1 MNKMKLIF
9 ILISAF
15 SLCSCS
21 VFMAAHQPDKNN
33 LNFLKP
39 GVHQSAVR
47 GRAWAA
53 GLVWRRKWF
62 PSRSF
67 QIHSGVQQRSKS
79 GPSSLPWCCRCSHP
93 WSVGNCGTPIELM
106 ESGTDTSLRIIYDQ
120 SLRIQ
125 RVEIHQEGKIN
136 VIDIGNPGGA
146 RR

>member
-9 ILISAF
+9 ILIPAF

-21 VFMAAHQPDKNN
+21 VFMAAHQPDKKN

-39 GVHQSAVR
+39 EFTKVQS
-47 GRAWAA
+47 GQSLGSQS
-53 GLVWRRKWF
+53 GLEKKMVSKSIF
-62 PSRSF
+62 S
-67 QIHSGVQQRSKS
+67 IHSGYSKEAKVAELS
-79 GPSSLPWCCRCSHP
+79 SMVLQMFSPSECGKLP
-93 WSVGNCGTPIELM
+93 GTPIELM